1 MVAPQARRACSK
13 MLIKEHR
20 LSERRACRLV
30 GANRSTVRY
39 ESQKAP
45 NQDLEQAIKEIA
57 MKNRRYGYR
66 RIHVLLNKSSWK
78 VNHKKVYRLYRALGL
93 KVLKRG
99 GKKRA
104 IGDRKV
110 TRLITRANQCWA
122 LDFVHNTLS
131 NGRKLKLLTVIDTY
145 TRESLKIEVEHS
157 LNGESVLRALEDVI
171 QQRGKPEMI
180 LSDNGTEFTSNKAIH
195 WQKEE
200 GIKWEYIEPG
210 KPQQNGTIESFNGKL
225 RDECLNENWFV
236 SQKEAQRIV
245 EKWRNHY
252 NVKRPHSSLGGLT
265 PDELASQLKGK
276 ASPSANEGMKTGTS
290 IC

>member
-1 MVAPQARRACSK
+1 
-13 MLIKEHR
+13 MLTEEHR

-30 GANRSTVRY
+30 GANRATVRY
-39 ESQKAP
+39 ESRKAP
-45 NQDLEQAIKEIA
+45 DQDLEQAIKEIA

-66 RIHVLLNKSSWK
+66 RIHVLLKRSGQK
-78 VNHKKVYRLYRALGL
+78 INHKKVYRLYRALGL

-99 GKKRA
+99 GRKRA

-122 LDFVHNTLS
+122 LDFVHDTLS

-157 LNGESVLRALEDVI
+157 LNGESVVRAFDEI
-171 QQRGKPEMI
+171 IEQRGKPEMI
-180 LSDNGTEFTSNKAIH
+180 LSDNGTEFTSNKVVK
-195 WQKEE
+195 WQKEQ
-200 GIKWEYIEPG
+200 GVKWEYIEPG

-236 SQKEAQRIV
+236 SLKEAQRIV

-252 NVKRPHSSLGGLT
+252 NTERPHSSLGGPAVPAEAFFIGKRKVGIRKICACFFLNC
-265 PDELASQLKGK
+265 LKLLCPT
-276 ASPSANEGMKTGTS
+276 AQ
-290 IC
+290 

>member
-1 MVAPQARRACSK
+1 

-30 GANRSTVRY
+30 GANRSTVRK

-45 NQDLEQAIKEIA
+45 DQDLEQTIKEMA

-66 RIHVLLNKSSWK
+66 RIHVLLKRNGKK

-99 GKKRA
+99 GRKRA
-104 IGDRKV
+104 IGDRKI

-122 LDFVHNTLS
+122 LDFVHDTLS

-145 TRESLKIEVEHS
+145 TRESLKIEVDHS
-157 LNGESVLRALEDVI
+157 LNGEAVVRAFDEI
-171 QQRGKPEMI
+171 IEQRGKPELI
-180 LSDNGTEFTSNKAIH
+180 LSDNGTEFTSNKVIH
-195 WQKEE
+195 WQKER

-225 RDECLNENWFV
+225 RDECLNENWFI
-236 SQKEAQRIV
+236 SLKEAQRIV

-252 NVKRPHSSLGGLT
+252 NNQRPHSSLGGLT
-265 PDELASQLKGK
+265 PHELASQLKGK
-276 ASPSANEGMKTGTS
+276 ASQSAFERMETGTS